1 MGRLKNKF
9 SLQLTATVLAAII
22 VVGYGLARSYDL
34 LAGPAIELESLE
46 NGQTI
51 SQDFLLVRGEAKRI
65 ANLFL
70 NGRQIFTDESG
81 AFREPLLL
89 FPGYNAISLKAH
101 DKFGREI
108 NKNIIIINQS
118 S

>member
-1 MGRLKNKF
+1 MGKLKNNF
-9 SLQLTATVLAAII
+9 SLQLTVTVLSVII

-34 LAGPAIELESLE
+34 LAGPAIELESLA
-46 NGQTI
+46 NGDTTD
-51 SQDFLLVRGEAKRI
+51 QDFLLVRGQAKRI
-65 ANLFL
+65 ASLFL

-89 FPGYNAISLKAH
+89 FPGYNAISLKAR